1 MKNPIAI
8 LMIVARLFLGGM
20 LVYGGFGKFSKPSP
34 TPVEVVEKAG
44 KFTAPEKTETLQK
57 VLYINGMKQTGF
69 AWELLGFCEI
79 AFGLLLILQFTGLI
93 GAILSLPITVHIF
106 LFHLFLEMDELGE
119 LGMTAAL
126 LAINILLVAREF
138 PKWKHLVWIRPLS
151 NRT

>member
-8 LMIVARLFLGGM
+8 LMIAARLFLGGM
-20 LVYGGFGKFSKPSP
+20 LVYGGIGKFSKPLPSP
-34 TPVEVVEKAG
+34 LEVVEKAG

-69 AWELLGFCEI
+69 GWELLGFCEI
-79 AFGLLLILQFTGLI
+79 LFGLLLILQFTGLI

-106 LFHLFLEMDELGE
+106 LFHLFLEMDEVGE
-119 LGMTAAL
+119 LAMTASL
-126 LAINILLVAREF
+126 LAINILLVAREYK
-138 PKWKHLVWIRPLS
+138 KWKHLVWLHPLS